1 MLSGVS
7 LWCFTHWVQTFDT
20 GSADTWVWSSN
31 LPASTISAGEQL
43 GNKVFDPEQSSTFK
57 DSPNST
63 WEIQYGDQSTA
74 SGSVGFDTLKL
85 GDISVEGQ
93 GIELADNLSQQ
104 FAQNYGR

>member
-1 MLSGVS
+1 MFSEVCLNCS
-7 LWCFTHWVQTFDT
+7 TNVQQNFDT

-63 WEIQYGDQSTA
+63 WQIQYGDQSTA
-74 SGSVGFDTLKL
+74 SGTVGFDILKL

-93 GIELADNLSQQ
+93 GIELADTLSQQ
-104 FAQNYGR
+104 FAENYGR